1 MTILIKHRIPN
12 SKDFL
17 SLEDE
22 TKYNQGFC
30 VRYNEHAKDYDSGED
45 IFLTANAQYHEDYNE
60 ALKIFNLRRQSANPF
75 YVV

>member
-30 VRYNEHAKDYDSGED
+30 VRYNEHFTYGDSGD
-45 IFLTANAQYHEDYNE
+45 IFLSANAQYHEDYNE

-75 YVV
+75 CAV